1 MGLMTKKAIFI
12 GVEHVL
18 FSVGRLLYI
27 KDPSA
32 SFFFFDVGRNIHVE
46 HYANMDKT
54 RSGNFLCFKGGQE
67 ADDNLLQFSV

>member
-1 MGLMTKKAIFI
+1 MFYSLLGDFCTLKIQ
-12 GVEHVL
+12 VL
-18 FSVGRLLYI
+18 LS
-27 KDPSA
+27 
-32 SFFFFDVGRNIHVE
+32 FFFDVGRNIHVE